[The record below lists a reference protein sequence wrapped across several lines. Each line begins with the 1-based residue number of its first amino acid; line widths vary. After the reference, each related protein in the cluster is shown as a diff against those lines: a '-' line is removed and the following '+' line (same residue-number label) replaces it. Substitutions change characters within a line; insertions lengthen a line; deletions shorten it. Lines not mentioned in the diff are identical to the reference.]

1 MGQETHSADLESARS
16 HTAPDADNA
25 PGALA
30 TAMDSVLVVDE
41 GGAVVAMNAAAET
54 RFGGAPPEISAQQ
67 LLRMVGKP
75 ALVQG
80 DTGARTQY
88 VFVIRDVQQSD
99 AAFQRVLRAERR
111 AAVEETMHALAHDC
125 RNALQRMQSCLT
137 LMRLRGNE
145 EVQFL
150 VEDMQATQD
159 RLHRFYEDAQSAVAP
174 LQLDRREA
182 DVRKLVERVWRQL
195 RLMWSEKAVG
205 WSVRLDGQ
213 PATRANVDS
222 QRLGQA
228 LRSLLES
235 AIEVSPANG
244 TVGCVFRRRANGNG
258 GALELA
264 IEDSGPPVSDHGTG
278 HGFLYRTKRRG
289 SAVGLAAAERIVVE
303 HDGEIMID
311 DRPEGGARVVITLPQ
326 EA

>member
-1 MGQETHSADLESARS
+1 
-16 HTAPDADNA
+16 
-25 PGALA
+25 
-30 TAMDSVLVVDE
+30 
-41 GGAVVAMNAAAET
+41 
-54 RFGGAPPEISAQQ
+54 
-67 LLRMVGKP
+67 
-75 ALVQG
+75 
-80 DTGARTQY
+80 

-99 AAFQRVLRAERR
+99 TAFLRMLRAERR
-111 AAVEETMHALAHDC
+111 AAVEETMNALAHDC

-137 LMRLRGNE
+137 LMRMRGNE

-159 RLHRFYEDAQSAVAP
+159 RLHQLYEDAQIAVAP

-195 RLMWSEKAVG
+195 RLMWSEKAIE
-205 WSVRLDGQ
+205 WTVRLDGQ
-213 PATRANVDS
+213 AGTRANVDS
-222 QRLGQA
+222 LRLGQA
-228 LRSLLES
+228 LRSVLES

-244 TVGCVFRRRANGNG
+244 SVGCVFRRRANGNG

-264 IEDSGPPVSDHGTG
+264 IEDSGPAVSDHGNG

-289 SAVGLAAAERIVVE
+289 SSVGLAAAQRIVVE
-303 HDGEIMID
+303 HDGEILID